1 MLWKSTQAQTHKFPI
16 LDATLVKQLHEIGL
30 YKLSKLSLTRFKNNF
45 NKAIV
50 ATQYLGPLAG
60 LQLLEERRLLT
71 VRTKPFPKIQKGLNL

>member
-1 MLWKSTQAQTHKFPI
+1 MLWKSTQAQTHKLPM
-16 LDATLVKQLHEIGL
+16 LDATLVKQLHEI
-30 YKLSKLSLTRFKNNF
+30 KLSKTHSQNKNNF

-71 VRTKPFPKIQKGLNL
+71 ASTKPFPKIQKGLNL